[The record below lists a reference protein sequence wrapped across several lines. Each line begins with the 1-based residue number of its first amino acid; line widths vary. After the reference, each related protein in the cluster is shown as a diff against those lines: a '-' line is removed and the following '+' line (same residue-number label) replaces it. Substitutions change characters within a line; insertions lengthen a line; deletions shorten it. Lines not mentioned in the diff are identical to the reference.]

1 MRFENKVVLITGAGA
16 GIGRAAA
23 VMFAKEGARVVVN
36 SKTSANGEETLQ
48 MVLEHS
54 QGIYVCADVS
64 KASDAEKMVSA
75 AVDTFGQLDVV
86 VNNAGIVIPG
96 KVHDT
101 KEEDWDNT
109 FAVNTRG
116 VFLVS
121 KYAVKH
127 MLRQGYGVIVNNASV
142 VGIKGVKDRAA
153 YSASKGAVIS
163 LTKAMAADYIED
175 NIRVNCICPGT
186 VYTPSLEKRIMA
198 FEDPAK
204 AKKDFIERQPMG
216 RLGEEDEIAE
226 TILFAASDRTKFL
239 DGSVIVIDGGMS
251 I

>member
-1 MRFENKVVLITGAGA
+1 MRFKNKVVLITGAGA

-23 VMFAKEGARVVVN
+23 VMFAKEGAKVVVN
-36 SKTSANGEETLQ
+36 SRTSASGEETLR

-54 QGIYVCADVS
+54 QGIYVCGDVS
-64 KASDAEKMVSA
+64 KASDAGKMVTA

-101 KEEDWDNT
+101 NEEDWDNT
-109 FAVNTRG
+109 FAVNTKG

-121 KYAVKH
+121 KYAVRH
-127 MLRQGYGVIVNNASV
+127 MLKQGHGTIVNNASV
-142 VGIKGVKDRAA
+142 VGLKGVKDRAA

-163 LTKAMAADYIED
+163 LTKAMAADYMAD

-186 VYTPSLEKRIMA
+186 VYTPSLEKRIQA
-198 FEDPAK
+198 FDDPTK

-216 RLGEEDEIAE
+216 RFGDEDEIAE
-226 TILFAASDRTKFL
+226 AILFAASDRTKFL